1 MTHCRADRQ
10 DELFD
15 EVVRLCAETLA
26 ERSMYV
32 LLHRER
38 DRLLPDETSA
48 DLFTVR
54 GRRSV
59 PPPAVAMVMVPQ
71 RLEGLGPRAG

>member
-1 MTHCRADRQ
+1 MTLGIAERQ

-15 EVVRLCAETLA
+15 EVVRFCEETLP
-26 ERSMYV
+26 ERSIYV

-38 DRLLPDETSA
+38 DRLFPDETFA
-48 DLFTVR
+48 DLFTDR

-59 PPPAVAMVMVPQ
+59 RGCPSFRGISAVA
-71 RLEGLGPRAG
+71 